1 MKTVKK
7 IVSLIVIACMI
18 GTLAFSLSGCGLTS
32 RTAGTVD
39 GEDIPAGMYIYFLH
53 SALYSLEQQYQY
65 GYLSSEYS
73 SEDESSDEASTVSSE
88 ESSIESSEEESSIE
102 SSEEADVDSSS
113 AEEESSSAAE
123 AESSSEE
130 SVDTNPA
137 TIWDAIVE
145 NKTAKEYVIDKA
157 FENCVWV
164 LTMEK
169 KAVEYKI
176 ELTDED
182 KTSMNEN
189 YENNGG
195 KAELEENLNAMG
207 VSFDTYER
215 IVKAGLIQTH
225 LKELLFGEESDN
237 AVSEEE
243 KKAEYDENYRRVKHI
258 LFKTNDLTD
267 DTDEEGNVTE
277 SVDDKKALIKA
288 KYEEAL
294 AKAQAGEDFEA
305 LIEEYSD
312 DSMDV
317 EKGYIFKK
325 GDMVSEFETAA
336 WDLAVGEIATCEST
350 YGWHIIKAYD
360 KYEKDEYMT
369 DALSDFI
376 SNYESEKYSE
386 VEDKWISEAEV
397 KRSSGAIRR
406 YSPSD
411 IYEDNSIASNVSA
424 QIAYYNSY
432 YSALLA
438 SNNG

>member
-7 IVSLIVIACMI
+7 LVSLLVIACLL
-18 GTLAFSLSGCGLTS
+18 GGVAVSFSGCGLST

-65 GYLSSEYS
+65 GQLSSEYS
-73 SEDESSDEASTVSSE
+73 DESSE
-88 ESSIESSEEESSIE
+88 ESSVESSVESSEEPADESSEEAADASSEE
-102 SSEEADVDSSS
+102 SSEEADVESSS
-113 AEEESSSAAE
+113 AET
-123 AESSSEE
+123 ESSSEE

-145 NKTAKEYVIDKA
+145 NKTAKDYVIDKA
-157 FENCVWV
+157 YENCAWV
-164 LTMEK
+164 IIMEK
-169 KAVEYKI
+169 KAVEYNI

-182 KTSMNEN
+182 KASMETT
-189 YENNGG
+189 YTNNGG
-195 KAELEENLNAMG
+195 KLELEANLNEMG

-215 IVKAGLIQTH
+215 IVKAGLIQAH
-225 LKELLFGEESDN
+225 LKELLFGEESEDGI
-237 AVSEEE
+237 SEDA

-267 DTDEEGNVTE
+267 DTDDDGNVTKTADE
-277 SVDDKKALIKA
+277 KKAEIKA
-288 KYEEAL
+288 LYEEVL
-294 AKAQAGEDFEA
+294 KKAQAGDDFEA

-317 EKGYIFKK
+317 EKGYIFQK
-325 GDMVSEFETAA
+325 GDMVTEFEEAA

-360 KYEKDEYMT
+360 KYEKEEYMT
-369 DALSDFI
+369 EALSDFV
-376 SNYESEKYSE
+376 SDYEDEKYEE
-386 VEDKWISEAEV
+386 VENKWIADATV
-397 KRSSGAIRR
+397 NRSNGAIRR

-411 IYEDNSIASNVSA
+411 IYEDNNIASNVSA

-438 SNNG
+438 SGNN

>member
-18 GTLAFSLSGCGLTS
+18 GALTFSLSGCGLTT

-65 GYLSSEYS
+65 GQLSSEYS
-73 SEDESSDEASTVSSE
+73 SEDESSDASSV
-88 ESSIESSEEESSIE
+88 ESSEEPADE

-145 NKTAKEYVIDKA
+145 NKTAKDYVIDKA
-157 FENCVWV
+157 YENCAWV
-164 LTMEK
+164 IVMEK
-169 KAVEYKI
+169 KAAEYGI

-182 KTSMNEN
+182 KASMETT
-189 YENNGG
+189 YSNNGG
-195 KAELEENLNAMG
+195 KLELEENLNAMG
-207 VSFDTYER
+207 VSFSTYER
-215 IVKAGLIQTH
+215 IVKAGLIQAH
-225 LKELLFGEESDN
+225 LKELLYGSESKD
-237 AVSEEE
+237 AISEDA

-267 DTDEEGNVTE
+267 DTDEDGNVTK
-277 SVDDKKALIKA
+277 SVDEKKAEIKA
-288 KYEEAL
+288 TYEAVL
-294 AKAQAGEDFEA
+294 KRAQAGEDFEA

-312 DSMDV
+312 DSMDKD
-317 EKGYIFKK
+317 KGYIFKK
-325 GDMVSEFETAA
+325 GDMVTAFEEAA

-360 KYEKDEYMT
+360 KYEKEEYMNDT
-369 DALSDFI
+369 LADFI
-376 SNYESEKYSE
+376 SDYENE
-386 VEDKWISEAEV
+386 
-397 KRSSGAIRR
+397 
-406 YSPSD
+406 
-411 IYEDNSIASNVSA
+411 
-424 QIAYYNSY
+424 
-432 YSALLA
+432 
-438 SNNG
+438 

>member
-18 GTLAFSLSGCGLTS
+18 GALTFSLSGCGLTT

-65 GYLSSEYS
+65 GQLSSEYS
-73 SEDESSDEASTVSSE
+73 SEDESSDASSV
-88 ESSIESSEEESSIE
+88 ESSEEPADE

-145 NKTAKEYVIDKA
+145 NKTAKDYVIDKA
-157 FENCVWV
+157 YENCAWV
-164 LTMEK
+164 IVMEK
-169 KAVEYKI
+169 KAAEYGI

-182 KTSMNEN
+182 KASMETT
-189 YENNGG
+189 YSNNGG
-195 KAELEENLNAMG
+195 KLELEENLNAMG
-207 VSFDTYER
+207 VSFSTYER

-225 LKELLFGEESDN
+225 LKELLFGSESKD
-237 AVSEEE
+237 AISEDA

-267 DTDEEGNVTE
+267 DTDEDGNVTK
-277 SVDDKKALIKA
+277 SVDEKKAEIKA
-288 KYEEAL
+288 TYEAVL
-294 AKAQAGEDFEA
+294 KRAQAGEDFEA

-312 DSMDV
+312 DSMDKD
-317 EKGYIFKK
+317 KGYIFKK
-325 GDMVSEFETAA
+325 GDMVTAFEEAA

-360 KYEKDEYMT
+360 KYEKEEYMNDT
-369 DALSDFI
+369 LADFI
-376 SNYESEKYSE
+376 SDYENEKYTE

>member
-1 MKTVKK
+1 MKTLKK

-18 GTLAFSLSGCGLTS
+18 GALTFSLSGCGLTT

-65 GYLSSEYS
+65 GQLSSEYS
-73 SEDESSDEASTVSSE
+73 SEDESSDASSA
-88 ESSIESSEEESSIE
+88 ESSEEPADE

-145 NKTAKEYVIDKA
+145 NKTAKDYVIDKA
-157 FENCVWV
+157 YENCAWV
-164 LTMEK
+164 IVMEK
-169 KAVEYKI
+169 KAAEYGI

-182 KTSMNEN
+182 KASMETT
-189 YENNGG
+189 YSNNGG
-195 KAELEENLNAMG
+195 KLELEENLNAMG
-207 VSFDTYER
+207 VSFSTYER

-225 LKELLFGEESDN
+225 LKELLFGSESKD
-237 AVSEEE
+237 AISEDA

-258 LFKTNDLTD
+258 LFKTNDLKD
-267 DTDEEGNVTE
+267 DTDEDGNVTK
-277 SVDDKKALIKA
+277 SVDEKKAEIKA
-288 KYEEAL
+288 TYEAVL
-294 AKAQAGEDFEA
+294 KRAQAGEDFEA

-312 DSMDV
+312 DSMDKD
-317 EKGYIFKK
+317 KGYIFKK
-325 GDMVSEFETAA
+325 GDMVTAFEEAA

-360 KYEKDEYMT
+360 KYEKEEYMT
-369 DALSDFI
+369 DALADFI
-376 SNYESEKYSE
+376 SDYEDENYTEL
-386 VEDKWISEAEV
+386 EDKWISEAEV

>member
-18 GTLAFSLSGCGLTS
+18 GALAFSMSGCGLTT

-65 GYLSSEYS
+65 GQLSSEYS
-73 SEDESSDEASTVSSE
+73 SDDESSDASSV
-88 ESSIESSEEESSIE
+88 ESSEEPADD

-113 AEEESSSAAE
+113 AEV
-123 AESSSEE
+123 ESSSEE
-130 SVDTNPA
+130 SVDTKPA

-145 NKTAKEYVIDKA
+145 NKTAKDYVIDKA
-157 FENCVWV
+157 YENCAWV
-164 LTMEK
+164 IVMEK
-169 KAVEYKI
+169 KAAEYGI

-182 KTSMNEN
+182 KASMETT
-189 YENNGG
+189 YTNNGG
-195 KAELEENLNAMG
+195 KLELEENLNAMG
-207 VSFDTYER
+207 VSFSTYER

-225 LKELLFGEESDN
+225 LKELLFGEGSKDAITDE
-237 AVSEEE
+237 A

-258 LFKTNDLTD
+258 LFKTNDLKD
-267 DTDEEGNVTE
+267 DTDDDGNVTKT
-277 SVDDKKALIKA
+277 VDEKKAEIKA
-288 KYEEAL
+288 TYEAVL
-294 AKAQAGEDFEA
+294 KRAQAGEDFEA

-312 DSMDV
+312 DSMDKD
-317 EKGYIFKK
+317 KGYIFKK
-325 GDMVSEFETAA
+325 GDMVTEFEEAA

-360 KYEKDEYMT
+360 KYEKEEYMNDT
-369 DALSDFI
+369 LSDFI
-376 SNYESEKYSE
+376 SDYENDKYTE
-386 VEDKWISEAEV
+386 VEDKWISEV
-397 KRSSGAIRR
+397 TVNRSSGAIRR

-411 IYEDNSIASNVSA
+411 IYEDNNVASNVSA

-438 SNNG
+438 SGNN

>member
-18 GTLAFSLSGCGLTS
+18 GALTFSLSGCGLTT

-65 GYLSSEYS
+65 GQLSSEYS
-73 SEDESSDEASTVSSE
+73 SEDESSDASSV
-88 ESSIESSEEESSIE
+88 ESSEEPADE

-145 NKTAKEYVIDKA
+145 NKTAKDYVIDKA
-157 FENCVWV
+157 YENCAWV
-164 LTMEK
+164 IVMEK
-169 KAVEYKI
+169 KAAEYGI

-182 KTSMNEN
+182 KASMETT
-189 YENNGG
+189 YSNNGG
-195 KAELEENLNAMG
+195 KLELEENLNAMG
-207 VSFDTYER
+207 VSFSTYER
-215 IVKAGLIQTH
+215 IVKAGLIQAH
-225 LKELLFGEESDN
+225 LKELLYGSESKD
-237 AVSEEE
+237 AISEDA

-267 DTDEEGNVTE
+267 DTDDDGNVTK
-277 SVDDKKALIKA
+277 SVDEKKAEIKA
-288 KYEEAL
+288 TYEAVL
-294 AKAQAGEDFEA
+294 KRAQAGEDFEA

-312 DSMDV
+312 DSMDKD
-317 EKGYIFKK
+317 KGYIFKK
-325 GDMVSEFETAA
+325 GDMVTAFEEAA

-360 KYEKDEYMT
+360 KYEKEEYMNDT
-369 DALSDFI
+369 LADFI
-376 SNYESEKYSE
+376 SDYENEKYTE